1 MMYNLLDE
9 PWLPVT
15 WNSDA
20 SPSKIGLR
28 EVLHRAHEITELAT
42 DNPLETVA
50 LNRMLAALVAS
61 VFDELPD
68 EQEWFECWA
77 KGQFSTERCDEY
89 FAEYTDRF
97 NLLSAERPFYGH
109 PVTDTENQSPLTRL
123 QHAAAS
129 GNNAA
134 LFSHTSDEQPTVY
147 SLAEAA
153 RALVCAQSAAL
164 GGGVAKPF
172 NLSHA
177 PLVGGAVFWIRGM
190 VDGKASLFH
199 ALMLN
204 LIPSERVWGN
214 DLYDDQ
220 PTWESSAPPEP
231 EKRNA
236 RGLRDLLTFQSRR
249 LRLALNDEEEAIGV
263 YYNQGSKLEELP
275 FHDPHMAYRENK
287 NGFYPMGL
295 NTTRALWRDS
305 TTFMMTRHRGSLS
318 GKEYGHAPRTF
329 EWLSQPSTLRELGL
343 DKQAAFSVDVFGLV
357 NDQAKIEMWQ
367 RERLTFFPNILEDV
381 DRWSV
386 LNSIVD
392 YAEYYAKN
400 RLREAVR
407 AFASRS
413 RLNEPWGTRLGDV
426 SRRERD
432 GFVQMLAADQRYWP
446 VLGTLFNRFLA
457 QIASEPI
464 DTLDTV
470 LHAWKKLVRR
480 TGEDALRESIEPFAQ
495 NARSLQAQAEAQTV
509 LWYGTLYPKS
519 KSAKA

>member
-1 MMYNLLDE
+1 MYNLLKE

-15 WNSDA
+15 WNSGA
-20 SPSKIGLR
+20 PPSEVGLR

-68 EQEWFECWA
+68 GQAWLDLWTE
-77 KGQFSTERCDEY
+77 GQFDADQCDEY
-89 FAEYTDRF
+89 FAEYADRF
-97 NLLSAERPFYGH
+97 DLLSADRPFYGH
-109 PVTDTENQSPLTRL
+109 PVTDTENLSPLTRL

-134 LFSHTSDEQPTVY
+134 LFSHTLDEQPIAS

-153 RALVCAQSAAL
+153 RSLVCAQSAAL

-177 PLVGGAVFWIRGM
+177 PLVGGAVFWIRG
-190 VDGKASLFH
+190 VADAEASLFR

-204 LIPSERVWGN
+204 LVPSERVWGN
-214 DLYDDQ
+214 DLHDDQ
-220 PTWESSAPPEP
+220 AAWEPSAPPEP
-231 EKRNA
+231 KKRNA

-249 LRLALNDEEEAIGV
+249 LQLALNDEAEAIGV

-275 FHDPHMAYRENK
+275 FHDPHMAYRENE
-287 NGFYPMGL
+287 NGFYPLKL
-295 NTTRALWRDS
+295 NAARALWRDS
-305 TTFMMTRHRGSLS
+305 TTFMMTRRRGGLS

-329 EWLSQPSTLRELGL
+329 EWLSQPDNLRELGL

-357 NDQAKIEMWQ
+357 NDKAKIELWQ
-367 RERLTFFPNILEDV
+367 RERLTLFPSILEDV

-386 LNSIVD
+386 LGSIINF
-392 YAEYYAKN
+392 AEHYAKS
-400 RLREAVR
+400 RLREAAR

-413 RLNEPWGTRLGDV
+413 RLNAPWGTRLGDIA
-426 SRRERD
+426 RRERD
-432 GFVQMLAADQRYWP
+432 DFVRMLAADQRYWP

-464 DTLDTV
+464 ATLDTV
-470 LHAWKKLVRR
+470 QQAWKKLVRR
-480 TGEDALRESIEPFAQ
+480 TGEDALQQSIEPFAQ
-495 NARSLQAQAEAQTV
+495 SARSLQAQAEAQTV

-519 KSAKA
+519 KPAKV